1 MNKLVTAL
9 LLSALVA
16 CSDDNSSNG
25 NPDGGNPDAAG
36 LNLADSAKIMAY
48 LEGKTL
54 KMEGNDIPPYPNG
67 YNEDQNL
74 GNASQCYQST
84 TIAVSGGTF
93 NVTSQ
98 LAKITGAPAVL
109 DVGTC
114 DHTMNNGMVMFS
126 STNILIEN
134 VKNNAACFD
143 ITVTYNGF
151 AQEGRAKIS
160 PDGKT
165 VTMELY
171 FANQATGHRCAAGDV
186 GAQTVMLKGA
196 AFTQNAQQV
205 YAVK

>member
-1 MNKLVTAL
+1 MRKLVCTLVLTAL
-9 LLSALVA
+9 AGCGGDS
-16 CSDDNSSNG
+16 NSTADAGS
-25 NPDGGNPDAAG
+25 PDAKT
-36 LNLADSAKIMAY
+36 LALGDSAKIMAY

-54 KMEGNDIPPYPNG
+54 KMDGTNIPPYPNG
-67 YNEDQNL
+67 FNEDKNL
-74 GNASQCYQST
+74 GPASQCYIST
-84 TIAVSGGTF
+84 TIGVAGGQF
-93 NVTSQ
+93 NVTSV
-98 LAKITGAPAVL
+98 LGKITGAPNVG

-114 DHTMNNGMVMFS
+114 DHTMNGGQAQFT

-143 ITVTYNGF
+143 ITVTYTGF

-186 GAQTVMLKGA
+186 GAQTVTLNSA

-205 YAVK
+205 YVVQ